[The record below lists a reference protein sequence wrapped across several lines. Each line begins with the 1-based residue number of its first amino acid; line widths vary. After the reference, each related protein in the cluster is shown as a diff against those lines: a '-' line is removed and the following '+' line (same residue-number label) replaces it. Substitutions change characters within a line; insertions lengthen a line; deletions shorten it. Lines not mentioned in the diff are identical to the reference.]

1 MIISSVDNKLLSRDR
16 KEILTFIQKKAN
28 VFAKIENNINQI
40 AKVVNTEKNISNGL
54 FEYYNK
60 RLSELNGMKLEQND
74 LLRKILDKSSNQTE

>member
-54 FEYYNK
+54 LEHYNK

-74 LLRKILDKSSNQTE
+74 LLRKI